1 MSDSTNAERPGFTE
15 SERKVGESFET
26 LFRKAGNNRIIVATF
41 SSNIHRVQQIMNVA
55 ASLGRKVALVGRS
68 LENVVSIS
76 RSSAISIYRGDSYR
90 YQYDKPLSRR

>member
-41 SSNIHRVQQIMNVA
+41 SSNIHRVQQIMNVGEPRTQDRA
-55 ASLGRKVALVGRS
+55 RRQK

-76 RSSAISIYRGDSYR
+76 AELGYLNIPEG
-90 YQYDKPLSRR
+90 